1 MGNSKIKCIVA
12 LRTDFD
18 SVALDVGKVGRRFE
32 VIGAEVA
39 LNVVGLDVVD
49 GIHMRAVRAI

>member
-1 MGNSKIKCIVA
+1 MGNSKIKCTVA

-32 VIGAEVA
+32 VTGAEVA
-39 LNVVGLDVVD
+39 LDAVGLDVVD
-49 GIHMRAVRAI
+49 GMHVRAVRTI